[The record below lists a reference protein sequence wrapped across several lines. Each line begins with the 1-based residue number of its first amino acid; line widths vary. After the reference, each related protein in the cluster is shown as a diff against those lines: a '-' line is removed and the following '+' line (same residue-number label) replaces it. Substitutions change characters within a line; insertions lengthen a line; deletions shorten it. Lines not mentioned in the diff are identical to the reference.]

1 MIIKKDKVIL
11 ETSEYENMI
20 NVHNDLVEKLY
31 NCRKENDILYNKLG
45 NEKRK
50 SYRNRKLFE
59 SFIDEV
65 VLPIVDEDM
74 LKKLTNLTYKTF
86 KEVIMKAY
94 DKDIK

>member
-1 MIIKKDKVIL
+1 MLIKKDKIIL
-11 ETSEYENMI
+11 ESSEYENLI
-20 NVHNDLVEKLY
+20 NIHNELVEKLY
-31 NCRKENDILYNKLG
+31 NCRKENNILCNKLG
-45 NEKRK
+45 KEKRK

-86 KEVIMKAY
+86 KEVIMKEY